1 MNASPRCQANPVKLT
16 VMLLASERVTVA
28 TARARMTGQGFDTG
42 GAMNELR
49 LWLGLFVT
57 LLIFWGLM
65 NWLI

>member
-1 MNASPRCQANPVKLT
+1 
-16 VMLLASERVTVA
+16 
-28 TARARMTGQGFDTG
+28 MTGQGFDTG